1 MTLLGQV
8 GCMAIPKVNS
18 GHDKVLQ
25 IIMGQL
31 AELTKEK

>member
-1 MTLLGQV
+1 MTLLTV
-8 GCMAIPKVNS
+8 KEIRKVNS